1 MDDHASAALSASTL
15 ITDEV
20 EAQGIAAD
28 LIADLGTEDAI
39 VWASEYMNDL
49 QDNDR
54 PEPVARWRLV
64 TNALARLA
72 RGTLH

>member
-1 MDDHASAALSASTL
+1 MDEHVSASASTM
-15 ITDEV
+15 DEV
-20 EAQGIAAD
+20 EAQGIAVD

-49 QDNDR
+49 EDNDG
-54 PEPVARWRLV
+54 PEAVARWALV

-72 RGTLH
+72 RGSLH